1 MKRLIWLALFCLAGI
16 CSLFA
21 VRSVVG
27 VGAVGRAPPKAIA
40 ADLADLTP
48 PLAKGDRLP
57 SRFFDSALPKTAVE
71 TTKIVPI
78 EPPEQS
84 TSLRKQSEVS
94 KEDVVMWHW
103 HEGSKIIR
111 RRRAQ

>member
-21 VRSVVG
+21 VRSVVD
-27 VGAVGRAPPKAIA
+27 VGAVGRAAPKAIA
-40 ADLADLTP
+40 ADLEDLAP
-48 PLAKGDRLP
+48 ALAKGDRLP
-57 SRFFDSALPKTAVE
+57 SRLFDNALPQTAVE

-78 EPPEQS
+78 EPPKQS
-84 TSLRKQSEVS
+84 TALRKQSELS

-103 HEGSKIIR
+103 HEGSKIIH

>member
-1 MKRLIWLALFCLAGI
+1 MKRLIWLALFFHSGI
-16 CSLFA
+16 CSLF
-21 VRSVVG
+21 VIRSVVG
-27 VGAVGRAPPKAIA
+27 VGAVGRAAPKAVA

-57 SRFFDSALPKTAVE
+57 SRLFDSALPKVAVE

-84 TSLRKQSEVS
+84 TTLRKQSEVS
-94 KEDVVMWHW
+94 KEDVVIWHW

-111 RRRAQ
+111 RHRAQ